1 MGMSKYIRESF
12 QNTYKERSELQKSR
26 IMNWRKE
33 GSVVRVAK
41 PMNIVRAREL
51 GYKAKQ
57 GVIVARVK
65 IRKGLRKREKPLGGR
80 KPSKNA
86 RFFAYSKSLQSMAE
100 ERASR
105 KFSNCEVLNSYYV
118 GEDGEYAFYETILLD
133 RTSPSIMNDKGYAA
147 LINQKGRV
155 YRGLTSSG
163 KKHRGIADKGFGT
176 NKNRPSVRSNIR

>member
-12 QNTYKERSELQKSR
+12 QNTYKERSDLQKNR

-33 GSVVRVAK
+33 SSIIRVAK
-41 PMNIVRAREL
+41 PTNLARAREL

-57 GVIVARVK
+57 GVIIARVRV
-65 IRKGLRKREKPLGGR
+65 RKGLRKREKPLGGR

-86 RFFAYSKSLQSMAE
+86 RYFAYSKSLQSIAE

-118 GEDGEYAFYETILLD
+118 GKDGEYSFYETILLD
-133 RTSPSIMNDKGYAA
+133 KSSPSIINDKGYAA
-147 LINQKGRV
+147 LIKQQGRA